1 MKKTLCIILLIFMT
15 LFAGCNTNSDNK
27 QVVETA
33 NTNGYPQKIT
43 DTYKREITLPK
54 EPSRVISLAPNITEI
69 IFSLGK
75 QEKLVGRTDYC
86 DYPESV
92 NNIPSVGTMKE
103 PNIEK
108 IAQLNPD
115 LIIASTHF
123 QKETLKK
130 LEDLKINT
138 VVFYGEENFEGAY
151 ETIRNVG
158 NILGAKEKAE
168 QIVLEMEEKV
178 KDVTQRVK
186 GKGQPSV
193 YYVVSYGNYGDY
205 TAGKDTFIG
214 KMIEMAG
221 GKNAAD
227 DAKGWKYS
235 IEKLVEKNPDILICS
250 KYFDSLN
257 GIKNTTGY
265 KELKAVKE
273 GKLFEIDNNQLDR
286 QGTRL
291 ADGLVDLAKII
302 HPEAF

>member
-1 MKKTLCIILLIFMT
+1 MKKKLCLFLLVVMT
-15 LFAGCNTNSDNK
+15 LFTGCNANSENK
-27 QVVETA
+27 QAVETSDS
-33 NTNGYPQKIT
+33 NGYPQKIT
-43 DTYKREITLPK
+43 DTYKREVTLPK

-69 IFSLGK
+69 IYALGK

-92 NNIPSVGTMKE
+92 KNVPSVGSMKE

-130 LEDLKINT
+130 LEELKINT

-151 ETIRNVG
+151 ETIRNIG
-158 NILGAKEKAE
+158 KILGAQEKAE
-168 QIVLEMEEKV
+168 QTVSEMDKKV
-178 KDVTQRVK
+178 KDVMERVK

-193 YYVVSYGNYGDY
+193 YYVVSYGKYGDY

-214 KMIEMAG
+214 QMIEMAG

-227 DAKGWKYS
+227 DAQGWKYS
-235 IEKLVEKNPDILICS
+235 VEKLVEKNPDMLICS
-250 KYFDSLN
+250 KYFDTLN
-257 GIKNTTGY
+257 GIKSTAGY
-265 KELKAVKE
+265 KDLKAVKE
-273 GKLFEIDNNQLDR
+273 GRLYEIDNNPLDR